1 MGLIS
6 QALGLP
12 RKRKHLLRCEKL
24 LGKSD
29 YRAYA
34 GAYSGGANAV
44 YWLELL
50 QHNADGTVKVRNISE
65 GAKREIQAVHMRLSQ
80 TCCNP
85 LLRGREVGKWI
96 TQSDQDARFSHG
108 SR

>member
-12 RKRKHLLRCEKL
+12 RKRKHLLRCESSSVKVITVHTQ
-24 LGKSD
+24 G
-29 YRAYA
+29 RIQEV
-34 GAYSGGANAV
+34 ANAV

-65 GAKREIQAVHMRLSQ
+65 GAKREISGGY
-80 TCCNP
+80 T
-85 LLRGREVGKWI
+85 
-96 TQSDQDARFSHG
+96 
-108 SR
+108 